1 MNKEQLFDVVVAT
14 IKTNRNNMIALIRK
28 NGVPLNANASDEQIF
43 NAFVSLVKTSAKF
56 REEYANLVKSM
67 EAKVSSTALSANGN
81 EANLGAEPT
90 KTKTSIGEYLG
101 KVFTPEVTSN
111 LVNNLFGLFGGGT
124 TDTSSEFEQAQLR
137 FENQDPAPKGL
148 STGAIIG
155 ISVGVIALI
164 GLTVYLVKN
173 K

>member
-90 KTKTSIGEYLG
+90 KAKTSFGEYLG

>member
-67 EAKVSSTALSANGN
+67 EAKISSNALNANGN
-81 EANLGAEPT
+81 EANLGAEP
-90 KTKTSIGEYLG
+90 KTNWKEYLG

-124 TDTSSEFEQAQLR
+124 TNTSSEFEQAQLR
-137 FENQDPAPKGL
+137 YENQDPAPKGL

>member
-56 REEYANLVKSM
+56 REEYANLVKAM
-67 EAKVSSTALSANGN
+67 EAKLSSTALSANGN

-90 KTKTSIGEYLG
+90 KSKTSFGEYLG

-111 LVNNLFGLFGGGT
+111 LVNNLFGLFGKGG
-124 TDTSSEFEQAQLR
+124 DTSTDFQEAQFR